1 MKSTTP
7 PETGPAPGIAAHG
20 GGAAPKPR
28 VRDRIL
34 DTARSLFYRYG
45 LRAVGV
51 DAIASEAGTNKMSF
65 YRCFDSKDELIAEY
79 LREQGQA
86 YWAWWDA
93 AIAPHAGDAR
103 RQLEALFDHYMSL
116 TGKDGSR
123 GCSFGNAVVELP
135 EGDHPGRRVIEA
147 HKAEMR
153 SRLRRLSAEAGAS
166 DAEALGDTLMLLMEG
181 GYLSRLSFQS
191 QGPLTVAG
199 KAVRTLL
206 DAHIPAPAAAMV
218 AASASRS
225 ARRRGTAPAD

>member
-7 PETGPAPGIAAHG
+7 PEAGPAPGHAVQG

-34 DTARSLFYRYG
+34 DTARNLFYRYG

-51 DAIASEAGTNKMSF
+51 EAIASEAGTNKMSF

-79 LREQGQA
+79 LREQGQD
-86 YWAWWDA
+86 YWAWWDG

-103 RQLEALFDHYMSL
+103 RQIEALFDTYMHL
-116 TGKDGSR
+116 TCKDGSR

-153 SRLRRLSAEAGAS
+153 SRLRVLSAEAGAR
-166 DAEALGDTLMLLMEG
+166 DPEALGDTLMLLMEG

-206 DAHIPAPAAAMV
+206 DAHIPASPADAVPPRRA
-218 AASASRS
+218 
-225 ARRRGTAPAD
+225 ARRRGTAPAG